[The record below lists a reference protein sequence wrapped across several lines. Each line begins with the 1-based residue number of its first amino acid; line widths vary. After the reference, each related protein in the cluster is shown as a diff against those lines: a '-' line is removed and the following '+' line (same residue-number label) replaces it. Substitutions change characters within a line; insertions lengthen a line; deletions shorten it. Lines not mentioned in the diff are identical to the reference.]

1 MTTEQLKQ
9 IQEELVKLKTQEV
22 ITLNDKF
29 RIQKLQQTLD
39 NISNEE

>member
-1 MTTEQLKQ
+1 MTSQQLKQ

-29 RIQKLQQTLD
+29 RIQKLQQLLD
-39 NISNEE
+39 EKQND

>member
-1 MTTEQLKQ
+1 MTPEQLKQ

-39 NISNEE
+39 NISK

>member
-29 RIQKLQQTLD
+29 RIQKLQQLLD
-39 NISNEE
+39 EKQND

>member
-1 MTTEQLKQ
+1 MTSQQLKQ

-39 NISNEE
+39 NISK

>member
-39 NISNEE
+39 NISK